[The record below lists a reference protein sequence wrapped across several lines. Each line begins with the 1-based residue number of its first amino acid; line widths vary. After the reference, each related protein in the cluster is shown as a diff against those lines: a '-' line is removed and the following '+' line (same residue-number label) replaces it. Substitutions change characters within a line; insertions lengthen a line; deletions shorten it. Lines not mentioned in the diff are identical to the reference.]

1 MKKMI
6 LFVCFVAVTALAYA
20 GNDKPVQTNE
30 LPKKAQQFIQQH
42 FTNVEV
48 SYAKMENEL
57 FDKNYEVVFVDGH
70 KIEFKKNGE
79 WKEIN
84 CGNTKVPD
92 AIVPKAILDYVAK
105 KHVSQSITKIDRDS
119 RDYEV
124 KLNNGLGLKFDLKG
138 NFIGLD

>member
-30 LPKKAQQFIQQH
+30 LPKKAQQFIKQH

-57 FDKNYEVVFVDGH
+57 FDKNYEVVFVDGR

-79 WKEIN
+79 
-84 CGNTKVPD
+84 
-92 AIVPKAILDYVAK
+92 
-105 KHVSQSITKIDRDS
+105 
-119 RDYEV
+119 
-124 KLNNGLGLKFDLKG
+124 
-138 NFIGLD
+138 